1 MMKLF
6 NGFGIIGSVFQQIFM
21 VFNQFVFQTVQR
33 CPYFFASRLYAQ
45 YKAGFRIDALPGSYW
60 LLDREFLWL
69 VETAIESASIW
80 KPSQLTRLLLNFDLL
95 KAGQIDAELAKKF
108 RRVQKE
114 NFSKMSKFSNFCN
127 FLGSCN
133 SGGIHLVAFYF
144 KLHMFL
150 CNKNYE
156 SSEEILHEIKNEFL
170 DEGKGSS
177 ADQLWT
183 WRSRRTWR
191 VHRPIEIPSVEP
203 W

>member
-6 NGFGIIGSVFQQIFM
+6 NGFGIIGSVFHQMFM
-21 VFNQFVFQTVQR
+21 VFKSLINLVFKLSKDAR
-33 CPYFFASRLYAQ
+33 IFSLRDSMLNIRLDFKLMLCRAPI
-45 YKAGFRIDALPGSYW
+45 GFSAES
-60 LLDREFLWL
+60 WL
-69 VETAIESASIW
+69 VETAIDPASIW

-144 KLHMFL
+144 NLHMFL

-156 SSEEILHEIKNEFL
+156 SAF
-170 DEGKGSS
+170 D
-177 ADQLWT
+177 
-183 WRSRRTWR
+183 
-191 VHRPIEIPSVEP
+191 
-203 W
+203 